1 VAVAKR
7 RGLRGPPER
16 GGRKIRLTD
25 DRESLRQGGVERV
38 GIEVDDGELLLQPL
52 PGGRGEDPFPPL
64 RRRVEENERSA

>member
-1 VAVAKR
+1 
-7 RGLRGPPER
+7 
-16 GGRKIRLTD
+16 
-25 DRESLRQGGVERV
+25 VERV